1 MQREIQKKRWEGE
14 NEGDR
19 EVETSGISG
28 DPDRQ
33 CLILLIVFS
42 KHDCRPSWRPSNR
55 QGLGTLK
62 NWTISIIIRKIHISH
77 RNRNHPRNMKTVFL
91 QGVKEDPRTQ
101 NSRAYTTTT
110 NVQDSVSKSL
120 PPFIIVKRSLSATLD
135 IKNLQQEW
143 TDPKKLIQ
151 SCGTV
156 N

>member
-1 MQREIQKKRWEGE
+1 
-14 NEGDR
+14 
-19 EVETSGISG
+19 
-28 DPDRQ
+28 
-33 CLILLIVFS
+33 
-42 KHDCRPSWRPSNR
+42 
-55 QGLGTLK
+55 
-62 NWTISIIIRKIHISH
+62 
-77 RNRNHPRNMKTVFL
+77 MKTVFL

-101 NSRAYTTTT
+101 SSRAYTTTT

>member
-1 MQREIQKKRWEGE
+1 
-14 NEGDR
+14 
-19 EVETSGISG
+19 
-28 DPDRQ
+28 
-33 CLILLIVFS
+33 
-42 KHDCRPSWRPSNR
+42 
-55 QGLGTLK
+55 
-62 NWTISIIIRKIHISH
+62 
-77 RNRNHPRNMKTVFL
+77 MKTVFL